1 MIFIGGIHG
10 VGKSF
15 ICNKLK
21 SKFNLMHFSSSNLI
35 SQKKKEQF
43 GKSKKIKNINQNQ
56 TFLQEAIDEI
66 KYENYFLDGHFCLLN
81 KEGKITKIDEK
92 TFIDLSPK
100 AIIVLTNSTKTIAE
114 RLKCRDNISYDID
127 LLESLQST
135 EIEYSEYIAKKL
147 EIPYF
152 FYNPM
157 SSTEDELSHFI
168 KQLLD

>member
-21 SKFNLMHFSSSNLI
+21 SKFDLMHFSSSNLI

-43 GKSKKIKNINQNQ
+43 GKSKKIKNISQNQ

-66 KYENYFLDGHFCLLN
+66 NCENYFLDGHFCLLN
-81 KEGKITKIDEK
+81 KEGKITKINEK
-92 TFIDLSPK
+92 IFIDLSPN

-114 RLKCRDNISYDID
+114 RLRCRDNISYDID
-127 LLESLQST
+127 LLESLQSM
-135 EIEYSEYIAKKL
+135 EIEHSKYIANKL

-157 SSTEDELSHFI
+157 SSTEDELCLFI